1 MDKSRLKE
9 KKIKIAPSVLSAD
22 FSNLREQLLAV
33 ERGGAD
39 LLHID
44 IMDGHFVPNITFGPF
59 IVDAIHRCTDLPL
72 DVHLMIEN
80 PDQYIDAFIDAG
92 SDLLSVHVEE
102 VTHLNRTIKYI
113 KDRGILAGVVLNPS
127 TPLNTLDYILEYTD
141 FVLLMSVNPGF
152 GGQSFIDNTGKK
164 IRQLKEIINNKALDV
179 EIEVDGGIGLE
190 NAKEIAECGAT
201 IIVSGSGIFKTNN
214 PEETVRKMQ
223 KLFR

>member
-1 MDKSRLKE
+1 
-9 KKIKIAPSVLSAD
+9 
-22 FSNLREQLLAV
+22 LLAV

>member
-92 SDLLSVHVEE
+92 YDLLSVHVEE